1 MSPTEILITIF
12 SASGFWALLQLLV
25 TNIISKKENKKK
37 TLDEIKESVDNLT
50 TRISQIEEQNKEQD
64 AKTARARI
72 LRFNDEL
79 LNNIEHSKEAFD
91 DTLAY
96 IDEYDKYC
104 NDHPLF
110 SNSRT
115 MAAEQNIRECYQ
127 NRMKKHDFIGGTV
140 NE

>member
-1 MSPTEILITIF
+1 MKPSEILITIF
-12 SASGFWALLQLLV
+12 SASGFWALIQLLV
-25 TNIISKKENKKK
+25 TNIMNRKTDKKKE
-37 TLDEIKESVDNLT
+37 LEGIKESVDELT
-50 TRISQIEEQNKEQD
+50 VRITQIEEQNKEQD

-96 IDEYDKYC
+96 LDEYDKYC
-104 NDHPLF
+104 TEHPLF

-127 NRMKKHDFIGGTV
+127 NRMKKHDFIGGAT